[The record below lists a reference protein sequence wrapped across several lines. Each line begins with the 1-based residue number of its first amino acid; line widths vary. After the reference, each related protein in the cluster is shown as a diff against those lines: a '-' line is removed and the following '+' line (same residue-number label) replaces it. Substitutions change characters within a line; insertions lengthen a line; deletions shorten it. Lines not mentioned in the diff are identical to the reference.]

1 MGQITSSFMFNRI
14 PEAITLCPDL
24 KLLWLTDFCQIGK
37 VKGGRV
43 RKVRINDANY
53 VKITDRARTSLKYKK
68 EKVKRQGK
76 ELGDLVKRTIHDNF
90 KCFSSSNIRNFIFTC
105 VMAVIVLYF
114 YRTKG

>member
-1 MGQITSSFMFNRI
+1 MGQIISSFMFNRI

-76 ELGDLVKRTIHDNF
+76 ELGDLVKRTIHNNF
-90 KCFSSSNIRNFIFTC
+90 KYSSFISHDEFH
-105 VMAVIVLYF
+105 F
-114 YRTKG
+114 YLQ